1 MKEITETWYTIKG
14 HDGIVYETL
23 DKNDARLALREGLDV
38 TKNSRR
44 IFSSGNSDIR
54 LYVST
59 DIFKIKDL

>member
-14 HDGIVYETL
+14 HDGVVYETE
-23 DKNDARLALREGLDV
+23 DKADAKIALREKLEV
-38 TKNSRR
+38 TKCSRR

-59 DIFKIKDL
+59 DIFKVKDL